1 MSDRVIEA
9 TANILK
15 PLLTGVVMKQ
25 NIIRDCNEVLTAGVY
40 YTALN
45 TANRPNGLYGYGA
58 LVVLDGNMF
67 ISQIYIPHYLQ
78 GNYTMATRCW
88 YKGEWKSWY
97 AYGGTPVS
105 AVAPATE

>member
-25 NIIRDCNEVLTAGVY
+25 FIIKDCNDALTAGVY
-40 YTALN
+40 YITPS
-45 TANRPNGLYGYGA
+45 TANRPDGLYGFGT
-58 LVVLDGNMF
+58 LIVLDGAQF
-67 ISQIYIPHYLQ
+67 VSQIYIPHYLL